1 MSGYILSPECEEDLF
16 EIWQYLAVDTGPEL
30 ADRIEAE
37 LFSRFVLLARSP
49 GIGHE
54 RRDLSRFPVLFYR
67 AFPYQYMI
75 VYRRTNT
82 GIEIVAV
89 LHAKRD
95 TKRVLG
101 ERQG

>member
-1 MSGYILSPECEEDLF
+1 
-16 EIWQYLAVDTGPEL
+16 
-30 ADRIEAE
+30 
-37 LFSRFVLLARSP
+37 
-49 GIGHE
+49 
-54 RRDLSRFPVLFYR
+54 
-67 AFPYQYMI
+67 MI

-95 TKRVLG
+95 IKRVLG